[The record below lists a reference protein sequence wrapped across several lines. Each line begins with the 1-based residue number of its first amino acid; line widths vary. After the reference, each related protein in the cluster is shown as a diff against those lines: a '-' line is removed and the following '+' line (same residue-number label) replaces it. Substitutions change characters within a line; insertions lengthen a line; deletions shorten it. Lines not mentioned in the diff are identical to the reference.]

1 MDADAA
7 AVRGD
12 GRVMHREEGPSLDPT
27 SPILNLNGIP
37 TLFRDGAKGDCFW
50 QEPQGSWRPV
60 QDDGLY
66 AVEAECVALHND
78 LAAKIF
84 GDIKRYH
91 ALLQIAPPFLDQA
104 GLNSEA
110 AMGREAFEA
119 ALVKLASFPDL
130 NRLLYLY
137 DSRVLVS
144 AIQECTKEVSQL
156 TGEFYRI
163 FNLEP
168 FFTPGVAQEDGT
180 RWSTSPTVTML
191 FSTLGFL
198 FIRLHSLLD
207 YVAKL
212 ACEVERM
219 PTDFS
224 SYPKLTS
231 SNFLFGGRKR
241 LKLNKAAGT
250 LFEMCDEVTEIELVR
265 NLLIH
270 DGLLDDMPKAY
281 EVIEGGR
288 AIERFVLMPDR
299 KNGQFERFKNRHRF
313 YGGEDKINLRL
324 MTLVRNFQT
333 RQVATLAA
341 VRTLF

>member
-1 MDADAA
+1 ML
-7 AVRGD
+7 
-12 GRVMHREEGPSLDPT
+12 GPN

-37 TLFRDGAKGDCFW
+37 TLFRDGANGDCFW

-66 AVEAECVALHND
+66 AIEVECVALHQD

-84 GDIKRYH
+84 GEIGRYH
-91 ALLQIAPPFLDQA
+91 ALLRIAPPFLDLA

-110 AMGREAFEA
+110 AMGRADFEA
-119 ALVKLASFPDL
+119 ALVKLAGFPDL

-137 DSRVLVS
+137 DSRMLIS

-163 FNLEP
+163 LNLEP
-168 FFTPGVAQEDGT
+168 FFIPSISQEDGT
-180 RWSTSPTVTML
+180 RWSTSPNVTIL

-207 YVAKL
+207 YVAKF
-212 ACEVERM
+212 AYEVERI

-224 SYPKLTS
+224 GYPRLAS
-231 SNFLFGGRKR
+231 SNILFGGRKR
-241 LKLNKAAGT
+241 LKLNKTSGT
-250 LFEMCDEVTEIELVR
+250 LFEDCEHVAEIELVR

-281 EVIEGGR
+281 EIIKGGR

-299 KNGQFERFKNRHRF
+299 RNGQFERFKNRHRF
-313 YGGEDKINLRL
+313 YGGEDKVNLRL
-324 MTLVRNFQT
+324 TNLIRSFQA
-333 RQVATLAA
+333 RQVATLQA